1 MEIEMLNMRFFRLNY
16 SKKDPSKLSEL
27 FMDIYMHY
35 IYNPILLILNVQGNY
50 RYSITNLS
58 WIIGFVIK
66 I

>member
-16 SKKDPSKLSEL
+16 FKKDPSKSSEK

-35 IYNPILLILNVQGNY
+35 KYIPKLNVQGIY

-58 WIIGFVIK
+58 WIIGFVIE